1 MRRLLPALVFL
12 ALAAPASAATR
23 NFGVSGFDRVR
34 IDGPFKVELRTG
46 VAPYARATGSQ
57 AGIDAVVVE
66 VQGRTLVVRH
76 NRSAWGG
83 YPGAM
88 TGPVTI
94 AVGTHEITG
103 AWLNGAGSL
112 AIDRIKGLS
121 FDLSVQGAG
130 SADVASAAVDQLR
143 VTLFGAASA
152 SIAGTAPQ
160 LNAVVRGAGSLEASR
175 LAVKDATIGAEGSV
189 TVAAAVTGTAKV
201 QAQGTAAVTLT
212 GRPACTVRALG
223 SASVSGCR

>member
-1 MRRLLPALVFL
+1 
-12 ALAAPASAATR
+12 
-23 NFGVSGFDRVR
+23 
-34 IDGPFKVELRTG
+34 
-46 VAPYARATGSQ
+46 
-57 AGIDAVVVE
+57 

-94 AVGTHEITG
+94 AVGTHELTG